1 MRILTLSLILFFSIV
16 QRSNAQFSFGLTGG
30 LSTTDFGD
38 EQVPIT
44 LDELAMYKIKAQE
57 ARYGIHLG
65 GFAIVQ
71 IGNIFLMPE
80 AIFNSTATD
89 YEIEYLDQPQNVIL
103 EEEFKNLD
111 LGMMIGWKYGI
122 LRLGAGP
129 VAHYKISHR
138 SELWEISGYDEKLD
152 DMKWAWQA
160 GLGLD
165 IVFVHLDLR
174 YEGNFSKQ
182 SDHITFF
189 DESFEFDN
197 SPKRW
202 ILRLGISF

>member
-1 MRILTLSLILFFSIV
+1 MRTVALSFLLFSLCIQPTL
-16 QRSNAQFSFGLTGG
+16 AQFSFGLTGG
-30 LSTTDFGD
+30 LSTTDFVD
-38 EQVPIT
+38 DKIPVT
-44 LDELAMYKIKAQE
+44 LNELTMYKISAKE
-57 ARYGIHLG
+57 ARYGGHFG
-65 GFAIVQ
+65 VFALAE
-71 IGNIFLMPE
+71 IGKVFIMPE
-80 AIFNSTATD
+80 IVFNSTATE
-89 YEIEYLDQPQNVIL
+89 YEIEYFDQPQKIIL

-111 LGMMIGWKYGI
+111 LSLMMGWKFGI

-129 VAHYKISHR
+129 VGHYRISHS
-138 SELWEISGYDEKLD
+138 SELWELSGYDEKLAN
-152 DMKWAWQA
+152 MKWAWQA
-160 GLGLD
+160 GLGVD

-202 ILRLGISF
+202 ILRLGVSF